1 MKKKEV
7 IELINKLYD
16 EKFVNEELRSKVE
29 MEKEI
34 LIADL
39 NWDKDKAEK
48 LMDDYVKKFGG

>member
-7 IELINKLYD
+7 IELIIKLYD

>member
-39 NWDKDKAEK
+39 NGDKDKAEK

>member
-7 IELINKLYD
+7 IELIIKLYD

-39 NWDKDKAEK
+39 NGDKDKAEK

>member
-16 EKFVNEELRSKVE
+16 EKFVNEVLRSKVE

>member
-16 EKFVNEELRSKVE
+16 EKFVNEELRNKVE

-39 NWDKDKAEK
+39 NGDKDKAEK

>member
-1 MKKKEV
+1 
-7 IELINKLYD
+7 
-16 EKFVNEELRSKVE
+16 

-39 NWDKDKAEK
+39 NGDKDKAEK

>member
-16 EKFVNEELRSKVE
+16 EKFVNEVLRSKVE

-39 NWDKDKAEK
+39 NGDKDKAEK